1 LPCSILYGMK
11 TLVIIALIALTFTDM
26 AFMLIERSSDGG
38 VEIND
43 VQVVSVSIKA
53 ATFVS

>member
-1 LPCSILYGMK
+1 MK